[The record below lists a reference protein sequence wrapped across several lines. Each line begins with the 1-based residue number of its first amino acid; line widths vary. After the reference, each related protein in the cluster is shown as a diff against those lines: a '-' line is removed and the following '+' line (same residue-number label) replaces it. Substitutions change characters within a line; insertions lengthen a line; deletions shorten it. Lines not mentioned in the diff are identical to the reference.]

1 MVPVDRAALRS
12 HATSPCS
19 VSGKND
25 LFYRGLH
32 FLAYHPRSCG
42 DASCRTRK
50 VSTSQRSSDLSG
62 LFMQQHQ
69 RLPQPLSIAPTDA
82 EYAMDLISQRVAQG
96 LPVLPPRTNVVKTT
110 TTQDQLNGSSQ
121 SDSNRGH
128 KTQNSGD
135 GSVDWKKW
143 AGRAATGKN
152 WAADAKSFV
161 TKVISLETVFVIW
174 PSPRF
179 NIQNQRDD
187 SPSTLRISSSNTDI
201 HSMRI
206 PNV

>member
-1 MVPVDRAALRS
+1 MVPGDRTALRS

-19 VSGKND
+19 VSGKSD
-25 LFYRGLH
+25 LFHRGLH
-32 FLAYHPRSCG
+32 LLAYHPRSSG
-42 DASCRTRK
+42 DAFCRTRK
-50 VSTSQRSSDLSG
+50 VSTSQRSSCLSG
-62 LFMQQHQ
+62 LFMQHR

-143 AGRAATGKN
+143 AGRAAAGKN

-161 TKVISLETVFVIW
+161 TKVDDFGKCL
-174 PSPRF
+174 
-179 NIQNQRDD
+179 RDMVLTTFQFTE
-187 SPSTLRISSSNTDI
+187 PTR
-201 HSMRI
+201 
-206 PNV
+206 